1 MRELPEPKLSLL
13 GHMELSVAKPHLPK
27 KTPIGNRRIIQV
39 TGGKFEGEYFNAK
52 VLPGG
57 DDWITVREDGT
68 IIQDVRITLETDD
81 EEIILMTYR
90 GVRTGDRS
98 VLNRLDQGEEVDP
111 DEYYFRTNPV
121 FETGSEKYHWM
132 NNRIF
137 ISNGIRMPESVSY
150 SIYTVE

>member
-1 MRELPEPKLSLL
+1 M
-13 GHMELSVAKPHLPK
+13 
-27 KTPIGNRRIIQV
+27 